1 MTAPMH
7 ALLRPA
13 LLASLAAATAAATF
27 AGPAFGQAG
36 GLTPE
41 MERMMKMQPI
51 NTMVLPMYATAEECG
66 ASEAQLATFKKKF
79 RDGSPGLP
87 APMPGEIFD
96 AFFERN
102 LPDARSKVQAR
113 MASMAASEKA
123 AACDQLILP
132 EA

>member
-1 MTAPMH
+1 MTARMH
-7 ALLRPA
+7 TSLRAA
-13 LLASLAAATAAATF
+13 LLASF
-27 AGPAFGQAG
+27 ALTVVSVPGPAQSQAG
-36 GLTPE
+36 GLTDE
-41 MERMMKMQPI
+41 MNRMMQTQPI

-102 LPDARSKVQAR
+102 LPAARTRVQER
-113 MASMAASEKA
+113 MASMAATEKA
-123 AACDQLILP
+123 ATCDQLVLP